1 MGSPI
6 IVNDDTAFELDDLEP
21 GATFVL
27 GSEGWEPV
35 DYVAPGDDWAVQS
48 DGSFL
53 SPDERTRSWPEA
65 GPEPA

>member
-1 MGSPI
+1 M
-6 IVNDDTAFELDDLEP
+6 A
-21 GATFVL
+21 
-27 GSEGWEPV
+27 
-35 DYVAPGDDWAVQS
+35 DWALQA